1 MDTEYVE
8 KVRQNLG
15 GVLSRIRTASDGR
28 EVELLLATKTVSAE
42 VINAVSKAQGKLLI
56 GENKV
61 QELLEKY
68 ESLEK
73 DRLEIHLI
81 GHLQTNKVRQIIDK
95 VTMIHSLD
103 RPELATEISKR
114 ATAKGI
120 KMPVLVEINIAKE
133 EAKGGVYPENAADFI
148 KSIAQLQG
156 ISIKGLMT
164 MAPAHISADEYKEYF
179 VRTKKLF
186 DEIAAMDIDGVE
198 MKTLSMGMSDSYAE
212 AAECGSTLV
221 RVGSAVFGK
230 RIYPDNINEKINE
243 R

>member
-1 MDTEYVE
+1 VDTEYI
-8 KVRQNLG
+8 KTVRENLG
-15 GVLSRIRTASDGR
+15 GVLSRIRTSSGGR
-28 EVELLLATKTVSAE
+28 DVQLLLATKTVPCE
-42 VINAVSKAQGKLLI
+42 VINAVSKEQGKLLI

-103 RPELATEISKR
+103 RPELANEISKR
-114 ATAKGI
+114 AIAKGI

-133 EAKGGVYPENAADFI
+133 EAKGGVYPENAIEFI
-148 KSIAQLQG
+148 KSISHLEG

-164 MAPAHISADEYKEYF
+164 MAPAHISAEEYKEYF
-179 VRTKKLF
+179 ARTKRLF

-212 AAECGSTLV
+212 AAECGATLV
-221 RVGSAVFGK
+221 RVGAAVFGK
-230 RIYPDNINEKINE
+230 RIYPEKINE